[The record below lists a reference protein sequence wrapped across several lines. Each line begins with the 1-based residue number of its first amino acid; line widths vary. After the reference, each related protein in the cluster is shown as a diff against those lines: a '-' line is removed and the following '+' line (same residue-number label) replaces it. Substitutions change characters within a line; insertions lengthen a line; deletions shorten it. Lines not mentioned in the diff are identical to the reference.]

1 MNGIRQSLYSL
12 DLFSLTFR
20 NISLAVLRRGAVAT
34 VSVCLSVCLSV
45 VGVGVEFNA
54 PLDTV

>member
-20 NISLAVLRRGAVAT
+20 KISLAVLRRGAVAT
-34 VSVCLSVCLSV
+34 VSVCLSVSLRVCLPFELYLAVSS
-45 VGVGVEFNA
+45 
-54 PLDTV
+54 L